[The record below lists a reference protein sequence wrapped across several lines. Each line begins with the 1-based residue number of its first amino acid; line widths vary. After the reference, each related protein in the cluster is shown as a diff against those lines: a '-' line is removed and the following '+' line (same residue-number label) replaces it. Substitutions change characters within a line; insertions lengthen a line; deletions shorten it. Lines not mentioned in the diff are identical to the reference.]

1 MKYSLYYSSGSR
13 INKFADRIGDEPL
26 NIYGYVT
33 GPYFSPPH
41 PLPFLHSIGGMSLIV
56 GEVFQFSRVEVRRQ
70 DRKKCAIIAAL
81 VCWYLAI
88 VIFAVPALYYFTFQQ
103 VV

>member
-1 MKYSLYYSSGSR
+1 MSQDLA
-13 INKFADRIGDEPL
+13 FL
-26 NIYGYVT
+26 
-33 GPYFSPPH
+33 
-41 PLPFLHSIGGMSLIV
+41 LLHSIGGMSLIV